1 MNFGGKIS
9 YKDPNRTFKHL
20 FFNLTLSVSDILRPL
35 AISTEEFE
43 QKWTEA
49 SFEKKQKLSTS
60 MRNCQEFSKRAE
72 DGLKLYPVEI
82 IGGWQEDSYSLVQ
95 CISKSVNQ
103 FSHFLSVEN

>member
-9 YKDPNRTFKHL
+9 YKDPNRTLKHL
-20 FFNLTLSVSDILRPL
+20 FFNHTLSVSDLLRPL
-35 AISTEEFE
+35 AISTEEFA

-82 IGGWQEDSYSLVQ
+82 IGRSAS
-95 CISKSVNQ
+95 
-103 FSHFLSVEN
+103 